1 MALPA
6 AAFAMSSNGG
16 VRFRPL
22 MIVMIRFRA
31 FAFSAWSLALAV
43 GAEPPPAAAATPS
56 HAVVF
61 DAATARGVPPTVS
74 IWSNGEASLDLRE
87 GADAVSGRVL
97 LVRSGGKATAVT
109 ISGEFPIEE
118 SALEFTY
125 FLPSNAP
132 VWSLSAGMR
141 VKEDGGALAQVRL
154 PPVFGE
160 WHAERIPLPRMMR
173 GDTWRAGTARTAAS
187 LEIGILSE
195 NGPGQ
200 SFEMDFSG
208 IRVATREGPRSPMAA
223 PALLSGAGTF
233 SRTFR
238 IGGAPDRAWL
248 MAFARPGFRARVNG
262 RDVGVGAWCNAGD
275 WPCREGDSPVAAE
288 FSLDGILREGEN
300 TVEIDVA
307 DSPDAECAAAL
318 GWIENGA
325 HRVVAT
331 GGDWLLDGTPAPAH
345 PLAETAKPG
354 FFDIYPVR
362 PPRAW
367 LPPAQR
373 PDYAAVPEFRPASA
387 RLLAGPEEGRWGTAR
402 AHSGRWFL
410 TTPSGHPF
418 FFRGI
423 QTVNCFRQ
431 NFGYSDWARR
441 AYATERDWAADA
453 VELAWRLGY
462 NGVGVAAS
470 ARSAF
475 DEAARRGML
484 NLEYVGCADAGPFLL
499 NARGERLVGVCD
511 PFDPA
516 FRERLRAKLAAVAPD
531 LNARPAVF
539 GICVGNEAHIEGNF
553 AERSSSGYVYSEACG
568 AEFVRW
574 LAERYDG
581 DVTLLDRAWFG
592 GRTNEWFASF
602 DEILARKPD
611 PLGGTQPPLDD
622 PEYVAAMAH
631 LGRTASA
638 AAGGAKGAMR
648 DDFDAFAVRT
658 VEAYADA
665 VLSLMREFFPG
676 KLIGSNRFLGG
687 ATEEMYRC
695 WRGYDFIA
703 VNTYPMMVR
712 GDAVF
717 TDRQMEALRLAHRAT
732 GRPVLL
738 TEWGVQALDVRMQS
752 PSAQL
757 RTQAERGRG
766 YGKALRQIVENL
778 PFVAGVVDFGFQNLA
793 DSEGQGWGLVDN
805 EGRPYRDYVEG
816 VADAARWLD
825 KCFQQPVDTQP

>member
-1 MALPA
+1 M
-6 AAFAMSSNGG
+6 
-16 VRFRPL
+16 
-22 MIVMIRFRA
+22 
-31 FAFSAWSLALAV
+31 
-43 GAEPPPAAAATPS
+43 
-56 HAVVF
+56 
-61 DAATARGVPPTVS
+61 
-74 IWSNGEASLDLRE
+74 
-87 GADAVSGRVL
+87 
-97 LVRSGGKATAVT
+97 
-109 ISGEFPIEE
+109 
-118 SALEFTY
+118 
-125 FLPSNAP
+125 
-132 VWSLSAGMR
+132 
-141 VKEDGGALAQVRL
+141 
-154 PPVFGE
+154 
-160 WHAERIPLPRMMR
+160 
-173 GDTWRAGTARTAAS
+173 
-187 LEIGILSE
+187 
-195 NGPGQ
+195 
-200 SFEMDFSG
+200 
-208 IRVATREGPRSPMAA
+208 
-223 PALLSGAGTF
+223 
-233 SRTFR
+233 
-238 IGGAPDRAWL
+238 
-248 MAFARPGFRARVNG
+248 
-262 RDVGVGAWCNAGD
+262 
-275 WPCREGDSPVAAE
+275 
-288 FSLDGILREGEN
+288 
-300 TVEIDVA
+300 
-307 DSPDAECAAAL
+307 
-318 GWIENGA
+318 
-325 HRVVAT
+325 
-331 GGDWLLDGTPAPAH
+331 
-345 PLAETAKPG
+345 
-354 FFDIYPVR
+354 
-362 PPRAW
+362 
-367 LPPAQR
+367 
-373 PDYAAVPEFRPASA
+373 
-387 RLLAGPEEGRWGTAR
+387 
-402 AHSGRWFL
+402 
-410 TTPSGHPF
+410 
-418 FFRGI
+418 
-423 QTVNCFRQ
+423 NCFRQ

-592 GRTNEWFASF
+592 GRTNEWFLSF
-602 DEILARKPD
+602 GEILARKPD
-611 PLGGTQPPLDD
+611 PLGGLQPALDD

-638 AAGGAKGAMR
+638 AADGAKGAMR

-665 VLSLMREFFPG
+665 VLSLMREFFPD

-703 VNTYPMMVR
+703 VNSYPMMVR

-805 EGRPYRDYVEG
+805 EGRPYQDYVEG
-816 VADAARWLD
+816 VADAAQWLD